1 MLNVTIRSSQT
12 TPEYGIVYRT
22 SKPESGTKVHGLL
35 YPNSAL
41 LIHELTINV
50 LFVQDYGE
58 KSNGTESKK
67 LLVHNLGSSSDE
79 I

>member
-1 MLNVTIRSSQT
+1 MAPTGSSQT

-35 YPNSAL
+35 YPNSVL

-50 LFVQDYGE
+50 LFVQDWRG
-58 KSNGTESKK
+58 KSNGTARK
-67 LLVHNLGSSSDE
+67 
-79 I
+79 